1 MRFVTLPAQEV
12 HQTRIKGPITPLP
25 WQLGVLGYLGGLLA
39 WAHALSVVILCAVTA
54 LALVRRGR
62 TLALMALCFGLGLV
76 AGMPAGE
83 EDRTPGWNAQTR
95 IRAVVDEVRTYP
107 GRRIGVFVRDV
118 VALDTN
124 ATLPGRLL
132 WTWSD
137 PPFVPEIGRKFEAEL
152 RIRVLR
158 SRANFG
164 LSSTEEYWNRKDIRH
179 RAYSRGD
186 VPVIWGEGKP
196 CLRAG
201 LLELTG
207 TLVPATPGGAAVRAL
222 LFGDRFLLEPGFMDR
237 IRRAGLS
244 HSLALSGLHLALV
257 ASFGLGLARVSSRLY
272 PRLLLVLPRRK
283 LAVLLALPPVITYL
297 WLGDFS
303 PSLLRAF
310 LMLAAVAAHLFIGSR
325 SHPQDSL
332 FAAMAVLV
340 VSDPAS
346 VHDLSLQLSVLAVG
360 GLVLFMPAATA
371 LLAPL
376 RERGAL
382 WRPIHG
388 LLTLLAVTCCAN
400 LFILPIQILYF
411 SEVTAHLWLNLLWL
425 PVLSLTVLPLSFL
438 GLAVSL
444 CCPFLAEGCF
454 FAAAWGVDALDQ
466 FLVLLD
472 GVGSLASTPVLRPSG
487 VQVAGYAV
495 VLVAGSVLLT
505 AERLRARELFFLG
518 VGLVLLAAPSMWQE
532 GRPWRDEVEM
542 TVLDTGMSQ
551 AVYVRGRTGRT
562 VLVDGGG
569 GWSVD
574 YDPGRAVVGP
584 ALTWMHPP
592 RVDGVLLSHVHADH
606 LRGLFYILDA
616 FEVGWFGWSGL
627 VDSSDDSG
635 RLVAKLEQNPWP
647 VRVLRAGDTVVI
659 EPGLRLEVLHPVA
672 SEKGISDNDTSLAL
686 RLVWRGRGLALLPGD
701 LEKRALVQVM
711 NGNAT
716 LAAEVLV
723 LPHHGSK
730 SSLLPRFY
738 NMVGATWAVAA
749 CGPGNRFGF
758 PHPFVVGACER
769 AGLTVL
775 TTAEHG
781 ALKFCWRGEDAVR
794 VESARYGVP
803 DRD

>member
-569 GWSVD
+569 GWSAD

-606 LRGLFYILDA
+606 LRGLFYILDV
-616 FEVGWFGWSGL
+616 FDVGWFGWSGL
-627 VDSSDDSG
+627 VDSSNDSV
-635 RLVAKLEQNPWP
+635 RLVARLEQNPWP
-647 VRVLRAGDTVVI
+647 VRLLRAGDTVVI
-659 EPGLRLEVLHPVA
+659 EPGLRLEVLHPAA
-672 SEKGISDNDTSLAL
+672 SEKGISGNDTSLAL

-738 NMVGATWAVAA
+738 NMVGAIWAVAA

-758 PHPFVVGACER
+758 PHPSVVGVCER